1 MDGAPN
7 LPSGYASMISLTYFP
22 PLWRKVMDHRV
33 LAHYDGDITRVNLQ
47 PRLREKLLARYG
59 ARLMAAYRCPGCD
72 YVYDEAKGDA
82 QRRLSGRHP
91 VGPDSRG
98 LGLPGLRGARKT
110 RFRKHRS
117 EPVSDYKLFICV
129 QCGFEYDEAKGWP
142 EDGIAP
148 GTRWDD
154 IPEDW
159 SCPDCGAAKSDFE
172 MVEVARS

>member
-1 MDGAPN
+1 MTIRAASGTRWGHAPS
-7 LPSGYASMISLTYFP
+7 P
-22 PLWRKVMDHRV
+22 
-33 LAHYDGDITRVNLQ
+33 
-47 PRLREKLLARYG
+47 
-59 ARLMAAYRCPGCD
+59 
-72 YVYDEAKGDA
+72 
-82 QRRLSGRHP
+82 
-91 VGPDSRG
+91 
-98 LGLPGLRGARKT
+98 LRGCWWYPHPLAGENLT
-110 RFRKHRS
+110 IDGGN
-117 EPVSDYKLFICV
+117 EMSDYKLFVCV